1 MKKTETN
8 LALLT
13 GIFAVCLILSNILAS
28 KVLLLFGVF
37 VIPSAVVAYPITFL
51 MTDVI
56 GEIWGKQQ
64 ANRTVRIG
72 LVCQLLC
79 ILLTLIAIFLPVAPF
94 ADNQEMF
101 KTILGSSVRVTVA
114 SLIAYMASQT
124 WDVFVFHKLK
134 DKSEKHKWL
143 RNNLSTMTSQI
154 IDTAIFIT
162 IAFYGTV
169 PNIITM
175 ILSQYFIKFIFALLD
190 TPFFYWMTRKNNNEI
205 EEVA

>member
-28 KVLLLFGVF
+28 KILLLFGVF

-101 KTILGSSVRVTVA
+101 KSILGSSVRVTVA

-169 PNIITM
+169 PNILTM

-190 TPFFYWMTRKNNNEI
+190 TPFFYWMTRKTKSI
-205 EEVA
+205 EG

>member
-13 GIFAVCLILSNILAS
+13 SIFVMSLVLANILAS
-28 KVLLLFGVF
+28 KILMIGNL

-56 GEIWGKQQ
+56 GEIWGKEQ
-64 ANRTVRIG
+64 ANKTVRIG
-72 LVCQLLC
+72 LFCQLMALG
-79 ILLTLIAIFLPVAPF
+79 LIIAAIFLPIAPF
-94 ADNQEMF
+94 ANNQDMF
-101 KTILGSSVRVTVA
+101 VGILGSSLRVTLA
-114 SLIAYMASQT
+114 SLIAYMCSQS

-134 DKSEKHKWL
+134 DKSIKHKWL
-143 RNNLSTMTSQI
+143 RNNASTMTSQI

-169 PNIITM
+169 PSILTM
-175 ILSQYFIKFIFALLD
+175 IVSQYIVKLIIALID
-190 TPFFYWMTRKNNNEI
+190 TPFFYALTKTNNKK
-205 EEVA
+205 